1 MAAMAEKSDYSQV
14 VDLLRAESEA
24 IAKAASR
31 LRVEEVD
38 RVMALL
44 TGCKGKIILLGVGKS
59 GIIAQKIAATMI
71 SSGTAAVHLHPS
83 DALHG
88 GLGIVTSEDV
98 VLMLSNSGETDELL
112 QLLPYL
118 NRRQAPLVAIV
129 GNLKSTIAQR
139 ADAVLDASVDQEAC
153 PLNLAPTTSTTV
165 ALAIGDALAMTL
177 MSVKGLTEDDF
188 AHNHPAGQLGK
199 RLTLRVADLM
209 HGGSHNPTIAA
220 DAAWMEIIS
229 TITHYG
235 LGAVNVIDNEKRL
248 AGIITDGDL
257 RRSLQRLSSTGS
269 GFAGIKCDQLMT
281 RDPIVTN
288 PEMLAF
294 DALRLMEDR
303 ESQINVL
310 PVVDGEGQCVGL
322 IRLHDIV
329 RSGL

>member
-1 MAAMAEKSDYSQV
+1 MDERSDYTQV

-31 LRVEEVD
+31 LRAEEID
-38 RVMALL
+38 RVIALL
-44 TGCKGKIILLGVGKS
+44 TGCKGKIVLLGVGKS

-88 GLGIVTSEDV
+88 GLGIVSSEDV

-118 NRRQAPLVAIV
+118 KRRNVPLIAIV

-139 ADAVLDASVDQEAC
+139 ADAVVDASVDQEAC

-177 MSVKGLTEDDF
+177 MSAKGLTEDDF

-209 HGGSHNPTIAA
+209 HGGSQNPTITA
-220 DAAWMEIIS
+220 DAAWMEII
-229 TITHYG
+229 
-235 LGAVNVIDNEKRL
+235 NVVDGEGRL
-248 AGIITDGDL
+248 EGIITDGDL
-257 RRSLQRLSSTGS
+257 RRSLQRLSSADLA
-269 GFAGIKCDQLMT
+269 FANIKCDDLMT
-281 RDPIVTN
+281 HNPIVADAG
-288 PEMLAF
+288 MLAF

-303 ESQINVL
+303 PSQINVL
-310 PVVDGEGQCVGL
+310 PVVDGEGLCVGL